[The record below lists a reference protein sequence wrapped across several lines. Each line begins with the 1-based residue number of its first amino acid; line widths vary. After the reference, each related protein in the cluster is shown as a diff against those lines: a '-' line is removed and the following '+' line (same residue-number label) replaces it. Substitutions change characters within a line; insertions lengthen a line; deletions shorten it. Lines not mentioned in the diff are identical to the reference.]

1 MGNHHENQTVTGFM
15 PVPKFIPAQLSN
27 YPEVQKVT
35 IMEEI
40 TFSKMKMGCFQNT
53 GGFYIKQFC
62 ELK

>member
-1 MGNHHENQTVTGFM
+1 M

-40 TFSKMKMGCFQNT
+40 TFSEMKMGCFQNT
-53 GGFYIKQFC
+53 GGLYIKQFC